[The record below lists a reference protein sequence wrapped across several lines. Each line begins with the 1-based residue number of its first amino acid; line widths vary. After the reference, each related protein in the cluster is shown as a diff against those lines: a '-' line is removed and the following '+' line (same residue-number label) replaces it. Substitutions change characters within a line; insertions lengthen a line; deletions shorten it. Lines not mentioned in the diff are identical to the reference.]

1 MLLECQLTHQVWKM
15 TTSGWLNVV
24 FSSVSMLTYQGL
36 LSGKEPRMRFGK
48 SNIEALRSIQTA
60 TTQQPEACSI
70 HCWSYFINIPTISET
85 HPDDL
90 LTDSDVNIEGFSI
103 FRTDINQFIG
113 EVVISAHN
121 HYPAKAHYDFM
132 RDNTEAVFVQV
143 HSARLKPASS
153 CSYWWAISK

>member
-15 TTSGWLNVV
+15 TKCC
-24 FSSVSMLTYQGL
+24 FFFCFCAE
-36 LSGKEPRMRFGK
+36 LSGAFVRERATDALDKEWFLTDAWILQQRGSQVQR
-48 SNIEALRSIQTA
+48 A

-70 HCWSYFINIPTISET
+70 RCWSYYFINIPTISET

-90 LTDSDVNIEGFSI
+90 VTDSDVNIEGFSI

-143 HSARLKPASS
+143 HSPRLKPVSER
-153 CSYWWAISK
+153 C

>member
-1 MLLECQLTHQVWKM
+1 MLFFLLFLCWLIRGFCQ
-15 TTSGWLNVV
+15 
-24 FSSVSMLTYQGL
+24 
-36 LSGKEPRMRFGK
+36 GK
-48 SNIEALRSIQTA
+48 SHGCASEWFLTDAWILQHRGSQVQTA

-143 HSARLKPASS
+143 HSARLKPVSS